1 MDDLLSIHFGVY
13 VALAF
18 VLYAIHQ
25 ATRIQNRYIP
35 IIALGLGVF
44 LSWLQAGTLSYSVLL
59 TGIKYALY
67 GIGTVAT
74 IKYLL
79 KKFEE

>member
-13 VALAF
+13 AALAF

-25 ATRIQNRYIP
+25 TTHIQNRYIP
-35 IIALGLGVF
+35 MIALGLGVF
-44 LSWLQAGTLSYSVLL
+44 LSWLQAGSIGYHVLL
-59 TGIKYALY
+59 TGIRYALY
-67 GIGTVAT
+67 GMGTVAT